1 MAETIKTWA
10 EVEQDIADTMR
21 KWHIFG
27 NHTLDVP
34 FAKLKAVERRQAT
47 RMGQTMEQ
55 RSVTLLFEW
64 RSPGT
69 WQKRVIKVTANNA
82 ATAQENLERLAKTIE
97 GMRLAEVRGGHRLA
111 AILYYQ
117 MYPQQQQQQQ
127 QQQQTPP
134 PRQERVSST
143 GPYATLHV
151 ADDAPL
157 EVAEAAY
164 RALVKSA
171 HPDTN
176 GAQSGHAW
184 MVMLNLAIE
193 RIRYIEEEKVKA
205 KEKARQS

>member
-1 MAETIKTWA
+1 MAETAKTWT

-21 KWHIFG
+21 KWHVWDYV
-27 NHTLDVP
+27 LDAP
-34 FAKLKAVERRQAT
+34 YGKLKAAERRQAT

-55 RSVTLLFEW
+55 RSVTLRFEW

-69 WQKRVIKVTANNA
+69 WQKRDIKITANSST
-82 ATAQENLERLAKTIE
+82 TAQENLERVAKAIE
-97 GMRLAEVRGGHRLA
+97 GVRLAEVRGGQHLA
-111 AILYYQ
+111 TMLYQQ
-117 MYPQQQQQQQ
+117 MYPKPGQ

-134 PRQERVSST
+134 PPPRQERVTST

-164 RALVKSA
+164 RALSRSA

-193 RIRYIEEEKVKA
+193 KIRA
-205 KEKARQS
+205 AKARQKAGAR